1 MTKKQEKIW
10 AYKVKHP
17 EATISEIAQAT
28 KTSYAYVWAL
38 MKKIGTPKEVLVAEK
53 QLEAAG
59 ITDIEAEWAGV
70 GTAGFYEDVSHETIA
85 AGITDIEPEKPP
97 ALPPLYNRSVI
108 LDRASGLISGDRHE
122 EYGDAKENFER
133 IAGYWNAHLGL
144 INFISARDVAAMM
157 VLLKISRLHGD
168 GPKDVDTYV
177 DICGYAAIGGE
188 IASGD

>member
-1 MTKKQEKIW
+1 
-10 AYKVKHP
+10 
-17 EATISEIAQAT
+17 
-28 KTSYAYVWAL
+28 

-85 AGITDIEPEKPP
+85 AGITDIEAEWAGVGTAGFYEDVSHETIAAGITDIKPEKPP
-97 ALPPLYNRSVI
+97 ALPPLYNRSGI
-108 LDRASGLISGDRHE
+108 LEEASNLISGERHE
-122 EYGDAKENFER
+122 EYGDAKENFDR

-188 IASGD
+188 IAGSD